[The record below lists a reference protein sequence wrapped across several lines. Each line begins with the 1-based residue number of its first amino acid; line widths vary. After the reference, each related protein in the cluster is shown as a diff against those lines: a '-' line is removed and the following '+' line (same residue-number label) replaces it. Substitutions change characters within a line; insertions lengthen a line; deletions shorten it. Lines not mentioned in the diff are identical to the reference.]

1 MKLRKSTHDYEASN
15 VAVEADT
22 ITKPRKIV
30 LTNSHHG
37 SESTA
42 EGDVT
47 VEIRHQYPNRSGEPS
62 RPAPGTIVRGRLV
75 SIRAREIHL
84 NKGKGRRGGDRATA
98 KDDVE
103 VTVLRDVVFR
113 RSRR

>member
-1 MKLRKSTHDYEASN
+1 MKLRKSESDYEASN
-15 VAVEADT
+15 VVVEADT

-37 SESTA
+37 SESEA

-47 VEIRHQYPNRSGEPS
+47 VEIRHQYTNRTNDES
-62 RPAPGTIVRGRLV
+62 RSPAGSIIRARLV
-75 SIRAREIHL
+75 VIRAREIHL
-84 NKGKGRRGGDRATA
+84 NKGKGRRGGDRITA

-103 VTVLRDVVFR
+103 IGVLKNIR
-113 RSRR
+113 RRF